1 MALPYKTWLLL
12 SSPSQWSKQYGPV
25 MTVHL
30 GPKRFVVLSGY
41 QAVKEALVDQA
52 DDFTG
57 APIPFLNRVVK
68 GYGEIRNTTYLLD
81 KGV

>member
-1 MALPYKTWLLL
+1 MVASFFSFSVELAVCRAGHNCAPWA
-12 SSPSQWSKQYGPV
+12 Q
-25 MTVHL
+25 TVCGSEWVWNL
-30 GPKRFVVLSGY
+30 
-41 QAVKEALVDQA
+41 AVKEALVDQA

-68 GYGEIRNTTYLLD
+68 GYGEIRNTTALLD